1 MKRLTVSLE
10 KDHVRELDAREHLGE
25 ADSRSAAVRQ
35 IFDEYEDLH
44 REYATLE
51 GKYEDLHARYEARG
65 ERIDQLH
72 DRVDAREERVETLE
86 EQLRE
91 RSRVEE
97 KIEDLP
103 DKLRGAETYTERRQR
118 KLDEAG
124 LLERVRW
131 KFTGVPVDDVDGAE
145 K

>member
-10 KDHVRELDAREHLGE
+10 PEHVRELDARERLG
-25 ADSRSAAVRQ
+25 DVSSRSAAVRQ

-44 REYATLE
+44 REYAALE
-51 GKYEDLHARYEARG
+51 GEYEDLHTRYEARG

-72 DRVDAREERVETLE
+72 DRVDAREDRIATLE

-97 KIEDLP
+97 KIEALP
-103 DKLRGAETYTERRQR
+103 DKVRGAETYTERRQR

-131 KFTGVPVDDVDGAE
+131 KFTGVPVDDVGGE
-145 K
+145 EE